1 MERLLSTG
9 TRGKIHPMA
18 KTPIRSLCTQCRRRW
33 AYPFY
38 AHGRMPPWMLHAGWH
53 RLCNECLSKLAD
65 DDAVTSATYDMW
77 LRDRGAAQGGGTT
90 SARIARQSGDKI
102 NRWDVFER
110 DGWVCQICGEEVDSM
125 LSGTDP
131 RGPSLDHIIPI
142 SKGGTHTHGNVQ
154 LAHRRCN
161 TRKGS
166 RDKIPTT
173 PPKPKKLA
181 GEGIAR

>member
-9 TRGKIHPMA
+9 IRGKIHPMA

-77 LRDRGAAQGGGTT
+77 LRDRGAASGGGHLVGQDSPTERGQDQ
-90 SARIARQSGDKI
+90 SREKVLHAR
-102 NRWDVFER
+102 
-110 DGWVCQICGEEVDSM
+110 
-125 LSGTDP
+125 
-131 RGPSLDHIIPI
+131 
-142 SKGGTHTHGNVQ
+142 
-154 LAHRRCN
+154 
-161 TRKGS
+161 
-166 RDKIPTT
+166 
-173 PPKPKKLA
+173 
-181 GEGIAR
+181 